1 VDWKYIKEMLN
12 ANLIIKRMR
21 YFSFFKDF
29 YKKLPFI
36 NHLNIEFLHQINK
49 LYNIEYKKDWIMG
62 LYDRDY
68 ARAESSFSY
77 SASTRTESQI
87 ISFVKETYKLF
98 AASMMAGAVG
108 AYVGVPMAGTI
119 HSMFLPLMLLEIGLL
134 IGLHF
139 VKHKPGI
146 NLMVMFGFIFMTGL
160 MLAPLLAYTL
170 GMNGGGVII
179 GNAFAMTSVV
189 FGAMSFYAIKTTRD
203 FTSYG
208 KLLMIALF
216 VILGFSIINI
226 FLGNPMLHVIISG
239 AVVML
244 FSVLVIY
251 DTQNIMQGA
260 YETPIDGAIALYLD
274 FLNIFTALLQLFGIF
289 GNDE

>member
-1 VDWKYIKEMLN
+1 
-12 ANLIIKRMR
+12 
-21 YFSFFKDF
+21 
-29 YKKLPFI
+29 
-36 NHLNIEFLHQINK
+36 
-49 LYNIEYKKDWIMG
+49 MG

-68 ARAESSFSY
+68 ARENNSY
-77 SASTRTESQI
+77 AYDTNTRSDTQI

-119 HSMFLPLMLLEIGLL
+119 AAYFLPLFLLEIGLL
-134 IGLHF
+134 IGLQF

-146 NLMVMFGFIFMTGL
+146 NLAVMFGFVFMTGL
-160 MLAPLLAYTL
+160 MLAPLLSRTL
-170 GMNGGGVII
+170 GMSGGGTIV

-189 FGAMSFYAIKTTRD
+189 FGAMSFYAIKTTKD

-208 KLLMIALF
+208 KPLMIALF
-216 VILGFSIINI
+216 VIIGFSVVNM
-226 FLGNPMLHVIISG
+226 FLGNPMLSVIISG
-239 AVVML
+239 VVVFL
-244 FSVLVIY
+244 FSILVIY
-251 DTQNIMQGA
+251 DTQNIMRGA

-289 GNDE
+289 NSDD

>member
-1 VDWKYIKEMLN
+1 
-12 ANLIIKRMR
+12 
-21 YFSFFKDF
+21 
-29 YKKLPFI
+29 
-36 NHLNIEFLHQINK
+36 
-49 LYNIEYKKDWIMG
+49 MG

-68 ARAESSFSY
+68 ARDNSSFAY
-77 SASTRTESQI
+77 ESATKSDSQI

-108 AYVGVPMAGTI
+108 AYVGVPMAATVQAYFI
-119 HSMFLPLMLLEIGLL
+119 PLFILEIGLL

-146 NLMVMFGFIFMTGL
+146 NLLVMFGFVFMTGL
-160 MLAPLLAYTL
+160 MLAPLLSRTL
-170 GMNGGGVII
+170 GMSGGATII

-189 FGAMSFYAIKTTRD
+189 FGAMSFYAIKTTKD

-208 KLLMIALF
+208 KPLMIALF
-216 VILGFSIINI
+216 VIIGFSVINM
-226 FLGNPMLHVIISG
+226 FLGNPMFSVIISG

-251 DTQNIMQGA
+251 DTQNIMKGM

-274 FLNIFTALLQLFGIF
+274 FLNIFTALLHLFGIF
-289 GNDE
+289 NNDD

>member
-1 VDWKYIKEMLN
+1 
-12 ANLIIKRMR
+12 
-21 YFSFFKDF
+21 
-29 YKKLPFI
+29 
-36 NHLNIEFLHQINK
+36 
-49 LYNIEYKKDWIMG
+49 MG

-68 ARAESSFSY
+68 ARGNNSY
-77 SASTRTESQI
+77 AYNTNTRSDTQI

-108 AYVGVPMAGTI
+108 AYVGVPMAGAI
-119 HSMFLPLMLLEIGLL
+119 QGMFLPLFLLEIGLL

-146 NLMVMFGFIFMTGL
+146 NLMVMFGFVFMTGL
-160 MLAPLLAYTL
+160 MLAPLLAQTL
-170 GMNGGGVII
+170 GMSGGGTII

-189 FGAMSFYAIKTTRD
+189 FASMSFFAIKTTKD

-208 KLLMIALF
+208 KPLMIALF
-216 VILGFSIINI
+216 VVIGFSIVNM
-226 FLGNPMLHVIISG
+226 FMGSPLLAVGISA
-239 AVVML
+239 AVVFL
-244 FSVLVIY
+244 FSILVIY
-251 DTQNIMQGA
+251 DTQNIMRGM

-289 GNDE
+289 GGDD

>member
-1 VDWKYIKEMLN
+1 
-12 ANLIIKRMR
+12 
-21 YFSFFKDF
+21 
-29 YKKLPFI
+29 
-36 NHLNIEFLHQINK
+36 
-49 LYNIEYKKDWIMG
+49 MG

-68 ARAESSFSY
+68 ARGNTASY
-77 SASTRTESQI
+77 QTQSRGETQI

-108 AYVGVPMAGTI
+108 AYVGVPLAGTI
-119 HSMFLPLMLLEIGLL
+119 AAYFFPLFILEIGLL

-139 VKHKPGI
+139 AKRKPGI
-146 NLMVMFGFIFMTGL
+146 NLMVMFAFVFMTGL
-160 MLAPLLAYTL
+160 MLAPLLARTL
-170 GMNGGGVII
+170 GMSGGGSVI

-189 FGAMSFYAIKTTRD
+189 FGSMSFYAIKTTRD

-208 KLLMIALF
+208 KPLMIALF
-216 VILGFSIINI
+216 VIIGFSILNI
-226 FLGNPMLHVIISG
+226 FLGNPMIHVIIAG
-239 AVVML
+239 AIVLL

-251 DTQNIMQGA
+251 DTQNIMRGA

-289 GNDE
+289 GNDD

>member
-1 VDWKYIKEMLN
+1 
-12 ANLIIKRMR
+12 
-21 YFSFFKDF
+21 
-29 YKKLPFI
+29 
-36 NHLNIEFLHQINK
+36 
-49 LYNIEYKKDWIMG
+49 MG

-68 ARAESSFSY
+68 ARGNSFAY
-77 SASTRTESQI
+77 ENASKSDTQI

-108 AYVGVPMAGTI
+108 AYVGVPMAATI
-119 HSMFLPLMLLEIGLL
+119 AAYTWPLFALEIGLL

-146 NLMVMFGFIFMTGL
+146 NLVVMFGFVFMTGL
-160 MLAPLLAYTL
+160 MIAPLLSRTL
-170 GMNGGGVII
+170 GMSGGGTII

-189 FGAMSFYAIKTTRD
+189 FGTMSFYAIKTTKD

-208 KLLMIALF
+208 KPLMIALF
-216 VILGFSIINI
+216 VIIGFSIINI
-226 FLGNPMLHVIISG
+226 FLGNPVLHVIISG
-239 AVVML
+239 AVVVL
-244 FSVLVIY
+244 FSILVIF
-251 DTQNIMQGA
+251 DTQNIMNGS

-289 GNDE
+289 GSNDD